1 MTTLQT
7 LGASVAMKIVDYS
20 DVCDPATSSLYLTL
34 YQVKY
39 QPPGTCSR
47 VSVVLVCIQNVCITV
62 YSGAMWCSNK
72 GLRVNKSL
80 ALIFFLYKSLCIK
93 AMDTW
98 IVNLVTLSLLQ
109 PHPSSCCYIVV
120 SRIELC
126 QSHVDLANN
135 FLKGDLV
142 QLQQTEKRSY

>member
-47 VSVVLVCIQNVCITV
+47 VSVVLVCI
-62 YSGAMWCSNK
+62 
-72 GLRVNKSL
+72 
-80 ALIFFLYKSLCIK
+80 
-93 AMDTW
+93 
-98 IVNLVTLSLLQ
+98 
-109 PHPSSCCYIVV
+109 
-120 SRIELC
+120 
-126 QSHVDLANN
+126 
-135 FLKGDLV
+135 
-142 QLQQTEKRSY
+142 